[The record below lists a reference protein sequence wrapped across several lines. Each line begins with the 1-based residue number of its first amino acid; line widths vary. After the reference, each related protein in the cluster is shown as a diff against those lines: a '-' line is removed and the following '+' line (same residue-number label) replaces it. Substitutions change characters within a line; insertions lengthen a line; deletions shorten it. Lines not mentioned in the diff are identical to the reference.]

1 MGTGNIRATLRCD
14 DSDAMTAPRIHRLA
28 HAALAV
34 ALLLPPATA
43 PAQSP
48 LPALGDAASEHL
60 AVNDEKRLGDLIM
73 RDIRRDPAYL
83 DDAVLQDY
91 IEQLWSPLLAAAR
104 RQGQIGPELD
114 GAGFAWRPFLVR
126 DASVN
131 AFALPGGHVGVH
143 LGLIAITRQPD
154 ELVSVLAHEL
164 THVTQ
169 RHIARSI
176 ESAQK
181 IGPVGLA
188 AMLLGVLV
196 ASRGNI
202 DGAQALLAGG
212 QAAIIQGQ
220 LNFSRDMEREA
231 DRIGFAIMEG
241 AGYSPAAMASMFEKL
256 GAANRLNDSGAF
268 PYLRSHPLTAERI
281 ADARDRAAALPPAG
295 TPPLLHELMGARAQ
309 VLMDPTTATLRRW
322 QEAGAA
328 RSDEPAVVT
337 AYRQAMVAAGLR
349 DEAGATAALA
359 RLQQAA
365 AAADLGASSRRALR
379 WLSAETLVALGRA
392 DQALGLIDADDRS
405 RPAQLLRAE
414 VHRRAFRPDDVRR
427 LPALQADLEAL
438 QARVAE
444 SPADGPAWHQLSL
457 TAAEAGQPLRSLR
470 AGAEASVARGDL
482 NGAIE
487 RLRGAQRSGI
497 AGEAIE
503 AQIVEAR
510 LRTLEAQRR
519 ELLAQQGRPGGR

>member
-1 MGTGNIRATLRCD
+1 MTRSRPHRAARLARSALSAALLVAATL
-14 DSDAMTAPRIHRLA
+14 P
-28 HAALAV
+28 
-34 ALLLPPATA
+34 A

-73 RDIRRDPAYL
+73 GDIRRDPAYL
-83 DDAVLQDY
+83 DDAVLQAY
-91 IEQLWSPLLAAAR
+91 IEQLWAPLLVAAR

-114 GAGFAWRPFLVR
+114 GAGFPWQPFLVR
-126 DASVN
+126 DPSVN

-143 LGLIAITRQPD
+143 LGLIAMTRQPD

-176 ESAQK
+176 ESSQK

-202 DGAQALLAGG
+202 DGAQALIAGG
-212 QAAIIQGQ
+212 QATVMQGQ

-256 GAANRLNDSGAF
+256 GAANRLNDSGNF

-281 ADARDRAAALPPAG
+281 ADARDRAASLPPAG
-295 TPPLLHELMGARAQ
+295 APPLMHELMAARAQ
-309 VLMDPTTATLRRW
+309 VLMDATTATLRRW
-322 QEAGAA
+322 QSAGAA
-328 RSDEPAVVT
+328 RPDEPATVT

-349 DEAGATAALA
+349 DAAAAAPALA
-359 RLQQAA
+359 RLRQAA
-365 AAADLGASSRRALR
+365 AADGLPEPSRRALH
-379 WLSAETLVALGRA
+379 WLTAETLVALGQA
-392 DQALGLIDADDRS
+392 EQALGVIDAEDRS
-405 RPAQLLRAE
+405 RPAQFLRAE
-414 VHRRAFRPDDVRR
+414 VHRRAFRPGDARR

-444 SPADGPAWHQLSL
+444 SPADSPAWQQLSL

-497 AGEAIE
+497 AGEPIE

-519 ELLAQQGRPGGR
+519 ELLAQQGRGTGR